1 MTAFDLARLAA
12 RQLRGEHVAPDSDG
26 PTAVAAAA
34 AALGFKIESVS
45 PGDALIGTSDAKLLR
60 DWSRI
65 YVRKDV
71 PDGDAAAYVAH
82 EIGHLRLH
90 RPQDACTGSDPD
102 AGNSRA
108 LARVDSYGPR
118 ERRELQANVFGREFL
133 LPRALAKRLFLDER
147 KNAVEIAGLLKLP
160 PALVRRQLFD
170 SLLGPDVAEPK
181 HGDGG
186 RTAKPDQSQIDAAQF
201 DGPALLLEAGPG
213 SGKTRTLVMR
223 VDHLL
228 TNCEVAPDQILALT
242 FSNKAAG
249 EIAERIMLAN
259 AGAAAEMWTGT
270 FHAFGLDL
278 IRRYYD
284 KLGLPAGV
292 QLIDRAQA
300 IELLEDRLPLMGL
313 KHYHDLR
320 YPEQA
325 LKTILG
331 AISRAKDEL
340 VDAEEFARRADNSL
354 AAAGSA
360 EEIEAAERACE
371 AARVYEIYTAAL
383 RDAGAVDFGDLVMLP
398 TRLLIENEGIR
409 QQVAGRHSHIL
420 VDEYQDVNRASA
432 RLLIELRRE
441 GAQLWVVGDARQS
454 LYRWRGASS
463 ANMAGFEADFPGGK
477 RLPLGRNYRSTD
489 HIVTLG
495 KAFARE
501 MRAGRNGLAYD
512 AEADREEPGTATRL
526 LVGLD
531 DACEGEL
538 VAQEIIRLREAGVR
552 LGDQAVL
559 APTNARLDI
568 AADIL
573 AHHGLATSHLGSFF
587 EREEV
592 RDLFA
597 VLALL
602 AEANGGALVRV
613 AAMREVRVGAADIG
627 AIVRRALDE
636 GEPVVSLLCRASGI
650 DGISASGGAALE
662 RLGAKLDGLTPYT
675 PAFEAA
681 ASWLVDRS
689 DYLRDLASAPGPAG
703 ASARAA
709 ILTLLTFLD
718 QRELGGQPLT
728 PARALKRMRSTMLL
742 SDDRDLRSV
751 TLGSDSDAVHL
762 MTIHG
767 AKGLE
772 FPAVHVVGLHK
783 NCLPGT
789 FRRDACPLPPGLI
802 VPETR
807 ETHLEEE
814 ECLFFVAISRAEDHL
829 RLYHSEKANVQTRQ
843 PSPFLA
849 RLGPLDRQHLGK
861 PSIAIS
867 PVASPPA
874 AITTDAINLFDMRD
888 HEKCPLKIAYRRYFG
903 IPGRRHESPF
913 LKTSGV
919 LYQLVDRV
927 AEVAGSTVESGI
939 AQLLDEIWI
948 DRGPTD
954 HGLAADYRDHA
965 DRQAATLVQLATG
978 YDAVDFKRIE
988 LPITG
993 GSIHIGAPLV
1003 KQSASGTE
1011 IRFLDAGRR
1020 RSKSGEDASAGLLLS
1035 AARHAFG
1042 ANAVVSIGYVTGGDV
1057 VPVTR
1062 DAAKSAGDV
1071 EAAAKVLAA
1080 INSGVLPPRPTA
1092 HNCGRCPYFVGC
1104 PAVGAPE
1111 PC

>member
-12 RQLRGEHVAPDSDG
+12 RQLRGEHVLSDADG
-26 PTAVAAAA
+26 QSAVAAAA
-34 AALGFKIESVS
+34 AAFGFKIQPVP

-65 YVRKDV
+65 YVRNDV
-71 PDGDAAAYVAH
+71 SDEDAAAFVAH
-82 EIGHLRLH
+82 ELGHLRLH
-90 RPQDACTGSDPD
+90 RPQDACTGADPD
-102 AGNSRA
+102 AGSSRA

-118 ERRELQANVFGREFL
+118 ERRELQANVFAREFL
-133 LPRALAKRLFLDER
+133 LPRALARRLFLDER
-147 KNAVEIAGLLKLP
+147 KSAAEIAGLLKIP
-160 PALVRRQLFD
+160 PGLVRRQLFD
-170 SLLGPDVAEPK
+170 SILGPDAAAPNN
-181 HGDGG
+181 GG
-186 RTAKPDQSQIDAAQF
+186 SRGTAKPDESQIDAARF

-228 TNCEVAPDQILALT
+228 TTRRVPPDQILALT

-259 AGAAAEMWTGT
+259 AEAATEMWAGT

-278 IRRYYD
+278 VRRYYD
-284 KLGLPAGV
+284 RLDLPASV
-292 QLIDRAQA
+292 QLIDGAQA
-300 IELLEDRLPLMGL
+300 IELLEDRLPLLGL

-331 AISRAKDEL
+331 AVSRAKDEL
-340 VDAEEFARRADNSL
+340 VDAEEFARRADVAR
-354 AAAGSA
+354 AAARTA

-371 AARVYEIYTAAL
+371 AGRVYEIYTAAL
-383 RDAGAVDFGDLVMLP
+383 RDAGAVDFGDLAMLP
-398 TRLLIENEGIR
+398 ARLLIENEGVR
-409 QQVAGRHSHIL
+409 QQVASRHSHVL

-477 RLPLGRNYRSTD
+477 RLPLDRNYRSTD
-489 HIVTLG
+489 HIVSLG
-495 KAFARE
+495 KAFARD
-501 MRAGRNGLAYD
+501 MLAGRNGLPYNAQ
-512 AEADREEPGTATRL
+512 ADREEPGAATRL
-526 LVGLD
+526 FVGLD

-538 VAQEIIRLREAGVR
+538 VAKEIIRLRDAGVR

-573 AHHGLATSHLGSFF
+573 ARHGIATSHLGSFF

-592 RDLFA
+592 RDVFA

-613 AAMREVRVGAADIG
+613 AAMREIRVGAADIG
-627 AIVRRALDE
+627 AIIRQALDE
-636 GEPVVSLLCRASGI
+636 REPLVSLLCRASRI
-650 DGISASGGAALE
+650 DGISARGAAALE
-662 RLGAKLDGLTPYT
+662 RLGAQLDGLTPYT
-675 PAFEAA
+675 PAFEVA
-681 ASWLVDRS
+681 ASWLVDRCE
-689 DYLRDLASAPGPAG
+689 YLRDLASAPGPAG

-709 ILTLLTFLD
+709 VLALLTFLD

-742 SDDRDLRSV
+742 SDDRDLRSA
-751 TLGSDSDAVHL
+751 TLGSDCDAVHL

-783 NCLPGT
+783 NCLPGS
-789 FRRDACPLPPGLI
+789 FRRDTSPLPPGLI
-802 VPETR
+802 QPETR

-843 PSPFLA
+843 PSPFLT
-849 RLGPLDRQHLGK
+849 RLGPLDRERMGS
-861 PSIAIS
+861 PTIAIS
-867 PVASPPA
+867 PVVAPLAPIA
-874 AITTDAINLFDMRD
+874 TDAINLFDIRD
-888 HEKCPLKIAYRRYFG
+888 HETCPLKIAYRRFFG

-927 AEVAGSTVESGI
+927 AEVAGPAVERGI
-939 AQLLDEIWI
+939 AQLLDEIWV
-948 DRGPTD
+948 DRGPAD

-965 DRQAATLVQLATG
+965 QGQAAALARLAAG

-993 GSIHIGAPLV
+993 GTIHIGAPLV

-1020 RSKSGEDASAGLLLS
+1020 RSKSGNDASAGLLLS
-1035 AARHAFG
+1035 AARLAFG
-1042 ANAVVSIGYVTGGDV
+1042 ADAAVSIGHVSSGDV

-1071 EAAAKVLAA
+1071 EAAGKVLAA
-1080 INSGVLPPRPTA
+1080 INSGVLPPKPTA
-1092 HNCGRCPYFVGC
+1092 HNCGRCAYFVGC

>member
-12 RQLRGEHVAPDSDG
+12 RQLRGEYVSLDADG

-34 AALGFKIESVS
+34 AALGLKIELVP

-60 DWSRI
+60 EWDRI

-71 PDGDAAAYVAH
+71 SDADGAAFAAH
-82 EIGHLRLH
+82 ELGHLRLH

-102 AGNSRA
+102 ARSSRA

-133 LPRALAKRLFLDER
+133 LPRALAERLFLNER
-147 KNAVEIAGLLKLP
+147 KNAAEIAGLLKLP
-160 PALVRRQLFD
+160 PALVRRQLLD

-181 HGDGG
+181 NGG
-186 RTAKPDQSQIDAAQF
+186 GGAAKPDHSQIDAARF
-201 DGPALLLEAGPG
+201 EGPALLLEAGPG
-213 SGKTRTLVMR
+213 SGKTRTLIMR

-228 TNCEVAPDQILALT
+228 TTRRVAPDQILALT

-249 EIAERIMLAN
+249 EIAERIMFAN
-259 AGAAAEMWTGT
+259 AEAAAEMWTGT

-284 KLGLPAGV
+284 RLDLPASV

-325 LKTILG
+325 LRTILG

-340 VDAEEFARRADNSL
+340 VDAEEFGRRAGDAF
-354 AAAGSA
+354 AAAKTA

-371 AARVYEIYTAAL
+371 AARVYEIYTVAL
-383 RDAGAVDFGDLVMLP
+383 REAGAVDFGDLVMLP
-398 TRLLIENEGIR
+398 TRLLLENEGVR
-409 QQVAGRHSHIL
+409 QQVAARHSHVL

-441 GAQLWVVGDARQS
+441 GSQLWVVGDARQS

-477 RLPLGRNYRSTD
+477 RLPLDRNYRSTD

-495 KAFARE
+495 KVFARD
-501 MRAGRNGLAYD
+501 MRAGRNGLSYN
-512 AEADREEPGTATRL
+512 AEADREEQGTATRL

-538 VAQEIIRLREAGVR
+538 LAQEIIRLREAGVP
-552 LGDQAVL
+552 LGDQVVL

-573 AHHGLATSHLGSFF
+573 ARHGLATSHLGSFF

-613 AAMREVRVGAADIG
+613 AAMREIRVGAADVG
-627 AIVRRALDE
+627 AIVRQALDE
-636 GEPVVSLLCRASGI
+636 RESVVSLLCRASGI
-650 DGISASGGAALE
+650 EGMSANGAAALE
-662 RLGAKLDGLTPYT
+662 RLGAQLDGLTPYT
-675 PAFEAA
+675 PAFDVA
-681 ASWLVDRS
+681 ASWLIDRS
-689 DYLRDLASAPGPAG
+689 NYLRDLASAPGPAG

-709 ILTLLTFLD
+709 IQALLTFLD
-718 QRELGGQPLT
+718 QRELGGQPLS
-728 PARALKRMRSTMLL
+728 PARALKRMRNIMLL

-751 TLGSDSDAVHL
+751 TLGRDSDAVHL

-767 AKGLE
+767 VKGLE

-783 NCLPGT
+783 NCLPGI
-789 FRRDACPLPPGLI
+789 FRRDASPHPPGLI
-802 VPETR
+802 EPETR

-829 RLYHSEKANVQTRQ
+829 RLYHSEKANVQKRQ

-849 RLGPLDRQHLGK
+849 RLGPLERQNLGS
-861 PSIAIS
+861 PTIAIS
-867 PVASPPA
+867 PVAPPLA
-874 AITTDAINLFDMRD
+874 PIATDAINLFDMRD
-888 HEKCPLKIAYRRYFG
+888 YEKCPLKIAYRRYFG

-927 AEVAGSTVESGI
+927 AEVAGPAVESGVV
-939 AQLLDEIWI
+939 QLLDQIWS
-948 DRGPTD
+948 DRGPAD

-965 DRQAATLVQLATG
+965 GRQAATLAQLANG
-978 YDAVDFKRIE
+978 FDAVDFKRIE
-988 LPITG
+988 LPISG
-993 GSIHIGAPLV
+993 GAIHIGAPLV
-1003 KQSASGTE
+1003 KQSVSGTQ

-1020 RSKSGEDASAGLLLS
+1020 RSKSGNDASAGLLLS
-1035 AARHAFG
+1035 AARLAFG
-1042 ANAVVSIGYVTGGDV
+1042 ANAAVSIGHVTGGDI

-1062 DAAKSAGDV
+1062 DAVKSAGDV
-1071 EAAAKVLAA
+1071 DAAGRVLAA
-1080 INSGVLPPRPTA
+1080 INSGMLPLKPTA
-1092 HNCGRCPYFVGC
+1092 HNCGRCPYFIGC

>member
-12 RQLRGEHVAPDSDG
+12 RRLRDEHVAFDADG
-26 PTAVAAAA
+26 QSAVAAAV
-34 AALGFKIESVS
+34 AALGFRIEQVP

-60 DWSRI
+60 EWSRI
-65 YVRKDV
+65 YVRKDISDEV
-71 PDGDAAAYVAH
+71 AAALVAH
-82 EIGHLRLH
+82 ELGHLRLH
-90 RPQDACTGSDPD
+90 RSQDACTGSDPD
-102 AGNSRA
+102 AGSSRA

-118 ERRELQANVFGREFL
+118 ERRELQANVFSREFL
-133 LPRALAKRLFLDER
+133 LPRALARRLFLDER
-147 KNAVEIAGLLKLP
+147 KNAAEIAGLLKLP
-160 PALVRRQLFD
+160 PPLVRRQLFD

-181 HGDGG
+181 NGG
-186 RTAKPDQSQIDAAQF
+186 GGGVTKPDQSQIDAAQF

-213 SGKTRTLVMR
+213 SGKTRTLIMR

-228 TNCEVAPDQILALT
+228 TKREIVPEQILALT

-259 AGAAAEMWTGT
+259 AEAAAEMWTGT

-284 KLGLPAGV
+284 RFDLPANV

-340 VDAEEFARRADNSL
+340 VGAEEFAQRASEAL
-354 AAAGSA
+354 AAASTA

-398 TRLLIENEGIR
+398 TRLLIEDEGVR
-409 QQVAGRHSHIL
+409 QQVASRHSHIL

-477 RLPLGRNYRSTD
+477 RLPLDRNYRSTD
-489 HIVTLG
+489 HIVSLG

-501 MRAGRNGLAYD
+501 MRAGRNGLAYN
-512 AEADREEPGTATRL
+512 AQADREEPGTVTRL
-526 LVGLD
+526 LVGFD

-538 VAQEIIRLREAGVR
+538 VAQEIIRLREAGVP

-568 AADIL
+568 VADIL
-573 AHHGLATSHLGSFF
+573 ARHDLATSHLGSFF
-587 EREEV
+587 ERDEV

-597 VLALL
+597 LLALL

-613 AAMREVRVGAADIG
+613 AAMREIRVAAADVG
-627 AIVRRALDE
+627 TIVRRALDE
-636 GEPVVSLLCRASGI
+636 NEAVVSLLSCASSI
-650 DGISASGGAALE
+650 DGMSAKGAVALE
-662 RLGAKLDGLTPYT
+662 RLGAQLDGFNLYT
-675 PAFEAA
+675 PAFEVA

-703 ASARAA
+703 ASSRAA
-709 ILTLLTFLD
+709 TLALLSFLD

-783 NCLPGT
+783 NCLPGI
-789 FRRDACPLPPGLI
+789 FRRDTSPHPPGLI
-802 VPETR
+802 EPETR

-843 PSPFLA
+843 PSPFLT
-849 RLGPLDRQHLGK
+849 RLGPLDRQSLDS
-861 PSIAIS
+861 PTIAIRPVVPPLASIA
-867 PVASPPA
+867 
-874 AITTDAINLFDMRD
+874 TDAINLFDIRD

-927 AEVAGSTVESGI
+927 AEVAGPTIESGI
-939 AQLLDEIWI
+939 AKLLDQIWT
-948 DRGPTD
+948 DRGPAD

-965 DRQAATLVQLATG
+965 DRQAAMLARLATG
-978 YDAVDFKRIE
+978 FDSVDFKRIE

-993 GSIHIGAPLV
+993 GAIHIGSPLV
-1003 KQSASGTE
+1003 KHNASGTE

-1020 RSKSGEDASAGLLLS
+1020 RSKSGDDASAGLLLS
-1035 AARHAFG
+1035 AARLAFG
-1042 ANAVVSIGYVTGGDV
+1042 ANATVSIGHVTSGDIV
-1057 VPVTR
+1057 LVTR
-1062 DAAKSAGDV
+1062 DAVKSAGDV
-1071 EAAAKVLAA
+1071 QAAGNVLAA
-1080 INSGVLPPRPTA
+1080 INTGVLPPKPTA

-1104 PAVGAPE
+1104 PSVGAPE
-1111 PC
+1111 PS

>member
-12 RQLRGEHVAPDSDG
+12 RQLRGEHVASDADG
-26 PTAVAAAA
+26 QTAVAAAVA
-34 AALGFKIESVS
+34 GLGFKIEPVP

-60 DWSRI
+60 EWSRI
-65 YVRKDV
+65 YVRNDV
-71 PDGDAAAYVAH
+71 SDENAAAFVAH
-82 EIGHLRLH
+82 ELGHLRLH
-90 RPQDACTGSDPD
+90 RPQDICTGSDPD
-102 AGNSRA
+102 AGSSRA
-108 LARVDSYGPR
+108 LTRVESYGPR

-133 LPRALAKRLFLDER
+133 LPRALARRLFLDER
-147 KNAVEIAGLLKLP
+147 KNAADIAGLLKLP
-160 PALVRRQLFD
+160 RALVRRQLFD
-170 SLLGPDVAEPK
+170 SLLGPDIAEPK
-181 HGDGG
+181 NGRGG
-186 RTAKPDQSQIDAAQF
+186 STAKPDQSQIDAARF
-201 DGPALLLEAGPG
+201 DGPILLLEAGPG
-213 SGKTRTLVMR
+213 SGKTRTLIMR
-223 VDHLL
+223 IDHLL
-228 TNCEVAPDQILALT
+228 TTRRVAPDQILALT
-242 FSNKAAG
+242 FSNKAAA
-249 EIAERIMLAN
+249 EIAERIMLTN
-259 AGAAAEMWTGT
+259 AESAAEIWTGT

-284 KLGLPAGV
+284 RLNLPASV

-340 VDAEEFARRADNSL
+340 VDAEEFARRAGDAI
-354 AAAGSA
+354 AAAKTA

-383 RDAGAVDFGDLVMLP
+383 RGAGAVDFGDLVMLP
-398 TRLLIENEGIR
+398 TRLLIENEGVR
-409 QQVAGRHSHIL
+409 QQAAARHRHVL

-441 GAQLWVVGDARQS
+441 GSQLWVVGDARQS

-463 ANMAGFEADFPGGK
+463 ANMAGFEADFPGGQ
-477 RLPLGRNYRSTD
+477 RLPLDRNYRSTD
-489 HIVTLG
+489 HIVTLS
-495 KAFARE
+495 KVFARE
-501 MRAGRNGLAYD
+501 MRAGRNGLPYN
-512 AEADREEPGTATRL
+512 AEADREEPGTPTRL

-538 VAQEIIRLREAGVR
+538 LAQEIIRLRETGVP

-573 AHHGLATSHLGSFF
+573 ARHGLATSHLGSFF

-597 VLALL
+597 VLAIL
-602 AEANGGALVRV
+602 AEANGGALVRI
-613 AAMREVRVGAADIG
+613 AAMREIRVGAADIG
-627 AIVRRALDE
+627 ALVRQAL
-636 GEPVVSLLCRASGI
+636 GERDPVVSLLCRASSI
-650 DGISASGGAALE
+650 DGISATGAAALE
-662 RLGAKLDGLTPYT
+662 RLGAQLDGFTPYT
-675 PAFEAA
+675 PAFDVA

-709 ILTLLTFLD
+709 ILALLTFLD

-728 PARALKRMRSTMLL
+728 SARALKRMRGTMLL

-772 FPAVHVVGLHK
+772 FPAVHVIGLHK
-783 NCLPGT
+783 NCLPGI
-789 FRRDACPLPPGLI
+789 FRRDASPLPTGLI
-802 VPETR
+802 EPETR

-814 ECLFFVAISRAEDHL
+814 ECLFFVALSRAEDHL
-829 RLYHSEKANVQTRQ
+829 RLYHSKKANVQTRQ

-849 RLGPLDRQHLGK
+849 RLGPLDRHSLES
-861 PSIAIS
+861 PTIAIS
-867 PVASPPA
+867 PVAPPLA
-874 AITTDAINLFDMRD
+874 AIATDAINLFDIRD
-888 HEKCPLKIAYRRYFG
+888 YEKCPLKIAYRRYFG
-903 IPGRRHESPF
+903 VPGRRHESPF

-927 AEVAGSTVESGI
+927 AEVAGPAVGNGI
-939 AQLLDEIWI
+939 TELLDQIWK
-948 DRGPTD
+948 DRGPAD
-954 HGLAADYRDHA
+954 HGLAADYRNHA
-965 DRQAATLVQLATG
+965 DRQAAILARLATG
-978 YDAVDFKRIE
+978 FGAVDFNRIE

-993 GSIHIGAPLV
+993 GAIHIGTPLV

-1011 IRFLDAGRR
+1011 VRFLDAGRR
-1020 RSKSGEDASAGLLLS
+1020 RSKSGQDASAGLLLS
-1035 AARHAFG
+1035 AARLAFG
-1042 ANAVVSIGYVTGGDV
+1042 ANAVVSIGHVTGGDIV
-1057 VPVTR
+1057 SVTR
-1062 DAAKSAGDV
+1062 DAVKTAGDV
-1071 EAAAKVLAA
+1071 DAAGRVLAA
-1080 INSGVLPPRPTA
+1080 IKSGVLPAKPTA
-1092 HNCGRCPYFVGC
+1092 YNCGRCPYFVGC

-1111 PC
+1111 FC

>member
-12 RQLRGEHVAPDSDG
+12 RQLRDEHVASDADG
-26 PTAVAAAA
+26 QTAVAAAV
-34 AALGFKIESVS
+34 AALGFMIEPVP

-60 DWSRI
+60 EWSRI

-71 PDGDAAAYVAH
+71 SDEDAAAFVAH
-82 EIGHLRLH
+82 ELGHLRLH

-102 AGNSRA
+102 AGSSRA

-133 LPRALAKRLFLDER
+133 LPRTLARRLFLDER
-147 KNAVEIAGLLKLP
+147 KNAAEIAGLLKLP

-181 HGDGG
+181 NGG
-186 RTAKPDQSQIDAAQF
+186 GGGAAKPDQSQIDAARF
-201 DGPALLLEAGPG
+201 EGPALLLEAGPG

-228 TNCEVAPDQILALT
+228 TTRRVAPDQILALT

-259 AGAAAEMWTGT
+259 AEAAAEMWTGT

-284 KLGLPAGV
+284 QFALPAGV

-340 VDAEEFARRADNSL
+340 VDAEEFAQRAGTAL
-354 AAAGSA
+354 AAAGTA
-360 EEIEAAERACE
+360 EEIDAAERACE
-371 AARVYEIYTAAL
+371 AARVYEIYTTAL

-398 TRLLIENEGIR
+398 TRLLIENEDVR
-409 QQVAGRHSHIL
+409 QQVASRHSHVL

-441 GAQLWVVGDARQS
+441 GSQLWVVGDARQS

-463 ANMAGFEADFPGGK
+463 ANMAGFESDFPGGK
-477 RLPLGRNYRSTD
+477 RLPLDRNYRSTD
-489 HIVTLG
+489 HIVSLG

-501 MRAGRNGLAYD
+501 MRAGRNGLAYN

-531 DACEGEL
+531 DACEAEL
-538 VAQEIIRLREAGVR
+538 VAQEIIRFREAGVP
-552 LGDQAVL
+552 LGKQAVL

-573 AHHGLATSHLGSFF
+573 ARHGLATSHLGSFF

-602 AEANGGALVRV
+602 AETNGGALVRV
-613 AAMREVRVGAADIG
+613 AAMREIRVGAADIG
-627 AIVRRALDE
+627 AIVRQALDE
-636 GEPVVSLLCRASGI
+636 REPVVSLLCRASRI
-650 DGISASGGAALE
+650 DGISASGAAALE
-662 RLGAKLDGLTPYT
+662 RLGAQLDGLTPYT
-675 PAFEAA
+675 PAFEVA
-681 ASWLVDRS
+681 ASWLIDRS

-709 ILTLLTFLD
+709 ILALLTFLD
-718 QRELGGQPLT
+718 QRELGGQPLS

-751 TLGSDSDAVHL
+751 TLGSNSDAVHL

-783 NCLPGT
+783 NCLPGI
-789 FRRDACPLPPGLI
+789 FRRDTNPHPPGLI
-802 VPETR
+802 EPETR

-849 RLGPLDRQHLGK
+849 RLGPLDRQSLVS
-861 PSIAIS
+861 PTIAIS
-867 PVASPPA
+867 PVAPPLA
-874 AITTDAINLFDMRD
+874 AIATNAINLFDIRE
-888 HEKCPLKIAYRRYFG
+888 HEKCPLKIAYRRFFG

-927 AEVAGSTVESGI
+927 AEVAGPAVERRI
-939 AQLLDEIWI
+939 AQLLDEIWV
-948 DRGPTD
+948 DRGPAD

-965 DRQAATLVQLATG
+965 DRQAATLARLATG

-993 GSIHIGAPLV
+993 GTIHIGAPLV
-1003 KQSASGTE
+1003 KQSAFGTE

-1020 RSKSGEDASAGLLLS
+1020 RSKSGDDPSAGLLLS
-1035 AARHAFG
+1035 AARLAFG
-1042 ANAVVSIGYVTGGDV
+1042 ANAAVSIGHVTSGDV

-1062 DAAKSAGDV
+1062 DAAKSAGDLD
-1071 EAAAKVLAA
+1071 AAGNVLAA
-1080 INSGVLPPRPTA
+1080 INSGVLPAKPTA

-1111 PC
+1111 PR

>member
-12 RQLRGEHVAPDSDG
+12 RHLRGEHVASDADG
-26 PTAVAAAA
+26 PSAVATAVV
-34 AALGFKIESVS
+34 ALGFQIEPVP
-45 PGDALIGTSDAKLLR
+45 PGDTLIGTSDAKLLR
-60 DWSRI
+60 EWFRI
-65 YVRKDV
+65 YVRNDV
-71 PDGDAAAYVAH
+71 SDEDAAAFVAH
-82 EIGHLRLH
+82 ELGHLRLH
-90 RPQDACTGSDPD
+90 RPQETCTGSDPD
-102 AGNSRA
+102 AGSSRA
-108 LARVDSYGPR
+108 LGRVDSYGPR

-133 LPRALAKRLFLDER
+133 LPRALARRLFLDER
-147 KNAVEIAGLLKLP
+147 KSAAEIAGLLKLP
-160 PALVRRQLFD
+160 SALVRRQLFD
-170 SLLGPDVAEPK
+170 SLLGPDVADPK
-181 HGDGG
+181 NGNTGG
-186 RTAKPDQSQIDAAQF
+186 AVKPDQSQIDAARF
-201 DGPALLLEAGPG
+201 NGPALLLEAGPG

-228 TNCEVAPDQILALT
+228 TTGVAPDQILALT

-249 EIAERIMLAN
+249 EIGDRIMLAN
-259 AGAAAEMWTGT
+259 AQAAAEMWTGT

-284 KLGLPAGV
+284 RLDLPAGV

-340 VDAEEFARRADNSL
+340 VDAEEFAQFADAAL
-354 AAAGSA
+354 AKASTA

-371 AARVYEIYTAAL
+371 AARVYEVYTAAL

-398 TRLLIENEGIR
+398 TRLLIENKGVR
-409 QQVAGRHSHIL
+409 QQVASRHSHVL
-420 VDEYQDVNRASA
+420 VDEYQDVNRASS

-441 GAQLWVVGDARQS
+441 GSELWVVGDARQS

-477 RLPLGRNYRSTD
+477 RLPLDRNFRSTD
-489 HIVTLG
+489 HIVSLSKG
-495 KAFARE
+495 FARE
-501 MRAGRNGLAYD
+501 MRAGRHGLAYNAD
-512 AEADREEPGTATRL
+512 ADRDEPGTATRL
-526 LVGLD
+526 LVGRD

-538 VAQEIIRLREAGVR
+538 VAQEIIRLREAGVP

-573 AHHGLATSHLGSFF
+573 ARHGLATSHLGSFF
-587 EREEV
+587 ERDEV

-602 AEANGGALVRV
+602 AETNGGALVRV
-613 AAMREVRVGAADIG
+613 AAMREIRVGAADVG
-627 AIVRRALDE
+627 TIVRQALDE
-636 GEPVVSLLCRASGI
+636 NEPVVSLLSRATCI
-650 DGISASGGAALE
+650 DVISAKGAAALE
-662 RLGAKLDGLTPYT
+662 RLGAQLDGLTPYT
-675 PAFEAA
+675 PAFEVV
-681 ASWLVDRS
+681 ASWLTDRS
-689 DYLRDLASAPGPAG
+689 NYLRDLASAAGPAG
-703 ASARAA
+703 ASSRAA
-709 ILTLLTFLD
+709 ILALLSFLD

-751 TLGSDSDAVHL
+751 AMGSDNDAVHL

-783 NCLPGT
+783 NCLPGI
-789 FRRDACPLPPGLI
+789 FRRDTSPHPPGLI
-802 VPETR
+802 EPETR

-829 RLYHSEKANVQTRQ
+829 RLYHSEKANVQSRQ

-849 RLGPLDRQHLGK
+849 RLGPLNRQSLGS
-861 PSIAIS
+861 PTVAIM
-867 PVASPPA
+867 PEAQPLA
-874 AITTDAINLFDMRD
+874 AIATDAINLFDIRD

-927 AEVAGSTVESGI
+927 VEVAGPAVESGI
-939 AQLLDEIWI
+939 AQLLDQIWT
-948 DRGPTD
+948 DRGPTN

-965 DRQAATLVQLATG
+965 DREATKLARLATG
-978 YDAVDFKRIE
+978 FDAVDFKRIE
-988 LPITG
+988 LPVTG
-993 GSIHIGAPLV
+993 GAIHIGSPLV

-1020 RSKSGEDASAGLLLS
+1020 RSKSGDDASAGLLLS
-1035 AARHAFG
+1035 AARLAFG
-1042 ANAVVSIGYVTGGDV
+1042 ANAAVSIGHVTSGDI

-1062 DAAKSAGDV
+1062 DAVKSAGDV
-1071 EAAAKVLAA
+1071 QAAGKVLAA
-1080 INSGVLPPRPTA
+1080 INTGVLPPKPTA

-1104 PAVGAPE
+1104 PAVGAQE
-1111 PC
+1111 FC